1 MLKIIFKKTFSFLIL
16 QINEKGFKMF
26 MKNLVKVIMN
36 VSRDNYTRIFLQTL
50 NIVRDY
56 IPKNIIYKNE
66 RIYSFNNR

>member
-1 MLKIIFKKTFSFLIL
+1 
-16 QINEKGFKMF
+16 MF
-26 MKNLVKVIMN
+26 MKNLVKVMMN

-50 NIVRDY
+50 NIFSDY